1 MNGQLLE
8 RILWKLDEILNVAP
22 DPNIE
27 EIRDLITQINGPKQ
41 AVSLV
46 SNAVVTIPIG
56 ATEVSV
62 FNNGDLTGSVNGTVI
77 PAGVT
82 RNFGFKNPI
91 ETTISVDGTG
101 TELLIDYML

>member
-1 MNGQLLE
+1 MQNIVINTFGSLENTNLL
-8 RILWKLDEILNVAP
+8 
-22 DPNIE
+22 IE
-27 EIRDLITQINGPKQ
+27 QKTPTSIAT
-41 AVSLV
+41 S
-46 SNAVVTIPIG
+46 STVTIPIG

-91 ETTISVDGTG
+91 ETTISVNGTG
-101 TELLIDYML
+101 TELIIDYML